1 MGKMDEQI
9 IVVSRPALFGE
20 KEGLAFQG
28 IVEQAD
34 KVEQLEQNL
43 AAYWTVM
50 RRGDAEDNPAFKQ
63 PIPYAIIQRGADYF
77 AYRRLGGGAES
88 RLHGKLSLGV
98 GGHMNALEEAT
109 DFRQMMAANLQ
120 RELSEE
126 IVIDVP
132 TTEQTIRTLGFIND
146 DEGAVGR
153 VHLGILALLQLPPHA
168 HVTVREKDKLEGQWL
183 QLEDLRQTAI
193 RERLESW
200 SAFAVDVL
208 STSNQ

>member
-9 IVVSRPALFGE
+9 IVVRRSALFGD
-20 KEGLAFQG
+20 KEELVFQG
-28 IVEQAD
+28 IMEQAD
-34 KVEQLEQNL
+34 KVVQLEQNL
-43 AAYWTVM
+43 ALYWTVM
-50 RRGDAEDNPAFKQ
+50 RRGDAEEDPEFKQ
-63 PIPYAIIQRGADYF
+63 PIPYAIIQRGKDYF
-77 AYRRLGGGAES
+77 SYRRLGGGAES
-88 RLHGKLSLGV
+88 RLHGKLSIGV
-98 GGHMNALEEAT
+98 GGHMNAVEENT
-109 DFRQMMAANLQ
+109 DFHQVMAANLR

-132 TTEQTIRTLGFIND
+132 AAQQTIHTLGFIND

-153 VHLGILALLQLPPHA
+153 VHIGILALIQLPPHA
-168 HVTVREKDKLEGQWL
+168 HVIVREKDKLEGQWL

-208 STSNQ
+208 NASSR